1 MTDERSTQ
9 LKLTVVVVAW
19 TGREPLRLCLRSL
32 LSQVHPEED
41 EIIVARNFADDDGR
55 PVHAEFS
62 TVTDFRFARDMTVP
76 KLRAAGFA
84 AAKGNVIAF
93 LEDHC
98 VCVPG
103 WRDAIMSAHE
113 LSVDAVGGPVDLSSG
128 GLPLDWAVYFYDY
141 SRFAPPLKTGP
152 VPVLSG
158 ANMSFKRKFLVELG
172 TVLQDGVTE
181 VTLEQESRRRGASIH
196 MAGGA
201 AVIHGKRHSAENA
214 ISLAFAL
221 ARGYASQ
228 RVHGKGRIER
238 LVFACATPVLP
249 ILFMGRILGSILRA
263 RHNVIR
269 FAIASPWLIVL
280 LYAWSFGEFAGYLA
294 GKGDSDRKWS

>member
-113 LSVDAVGGPVDLSSG
+113 LSVDAVGG
-128 GLPLDWAVYFYDY
+128 Y
-141 SRFAPPLKTGP
+141 RT
-152 VPVLSG
+152 
-158 ANMSFKRKFLVELG
+158 
-172 TVLQDGVTE
+172 
-181 VTLEQESRRRGASIH
+181 
-196 MAGGA
+196 
-201 AVIHGKRHSAENA
+201 
-214 ISLAFAL
+214 
-221 ARGYASQ
+221 
-228 RVHGKGRIER
+228 
-238 LVFACATPVLP
+238 
-249 ILFMGRILGSILRA
+249 
-263 RHNVIR
+263 
-269 FAIASPWLIVL
+269 
-280 LYAWSFGEFAGYLA
+280 
-294 GKGDSDRKWS
+294 